1 LIWRANGTAIGWGG
15 YWVDQ
20 CDDLDGD
27 IFAHWSNLRAIQYRA
42 EGTSTPEG
50 ETFVQVAAGGGHSIG
65 LVKD

>member
-1 LIWRANGTAIGWGG
+1 
-15 YWVDQ
+15 Q